1 MAVENGLDLDRLPVV
16 VADDG
21 VVIRATE
28 AGELTISL
36 VRLAKGHDARPL
48 FQGLPDN
55 LCQCP
60 HWGYVIKGSLRV
72 WTTDGAS
79 EVVAGQAFYWP
90 PGHAPEALDDAEF
103 LEISPTRELQVLYE
117 HLAAPGEGSRR
128 SVLWDIHERGA
139 GEGYRTLES

>member
-1 MAVENGLDLDRLPVV
+1 VETGVDLDRLPLVV
-16 VADDG
+16 DDDG

-36 VRLAKGHDARPL
+36 VRLAQGHDARPL
-48 FQGLPDN
+48 FKGLPDG

-60 HWGYVIKGSLRV
+60 HWGYVIKGRLRL
-72 WTTDGAS
+72 WTANGAS
-79 EVVAGQAFYWP
+79 VLVAGQAFYWP

-117 HLAAPGEGSRR
+117 HLAA
-128 SVLWDIHERGA
+128 IRG
-139 GEGYRTLES
+139 RLVTP